1 MLEVLYR
8 MAPIGLSY
16 LRCAACF
23 VRTSPGNRGI
33 QPPISGDPAVPNG
46 GRNGFTL
53 IELLVV
59 IAIIAILAAMLLP
72 ALTKAKQKAQ
82 GIYCMNNTRQVSMGW
97 LLYAADNNETLMK
110 GQPVKGGMDWTS
122 NSENTNSALLMD
134 PAQSLMAAYVRS
146 AGVWKCPADV
156 YPGPLGP
163 RVRSLSLNAALVGSK
178 VKLGPKPNFP
188 SPREYLE
195 VALKTSDLLTPGPA
209 SIFVGLDEH
218 ADSINDSVFHVVPG
232 NAPAAYVWRDLPASY
247 HNGACGFTYADSHSE
262 IKKWRE
268 ASTKLPV
275 KMQTKWW
282 TGSGSDYPVRLS
294 QDVEWICDRMPW
306 RMLSGP

>member
-1 MLEVLYR
+1 

-16 LRCAACF
+16 LRCVACF
-23 VRTSPGNRGI
+23 LRTSSRDRGI
-33 QPPISGDPAVPNG
+33 QPEINVDLTDLNG
-46 GRNGFTL
+46 ERDKGFTL

-82 GIYCMNNTRQVSMGW
+82 GAYCMNNTRQVSMGW
-97 LLYAADNNETLMK
+97 LLYAADQNDTLMK
-110 GQPVKGGMDWTS
+110 GQPVQGGMDWTS
-122 NSENTNSALLMD
+122 NPDNTNSALLID
-134 PAQSLMAAYVRS
+134 PQSLMANYVRS
-146 AGVWKCPADV
+146 TAVWKCPADV
-156 YPGPLGP
+156 YEGPIGP
-163 RVRSLSLNAALVGSK
+163 RVRSLALNAALVGSR

-188 SPREYLE
+188 SPRDYLE
-195 VALKTSDLLTPGPA
+195 VAVKVSDLLTPGPS

-218 ADSINDSVFHVVPG
+218 ADSINDAVFHVVPG

-275 KMQTKWW
+275 KKQNKWW
-282 TGSGSDYPVRLS
+282 TSPGSDYPVRLS
-294 QDVEWICDRMPW
+294 KDVEWICERMPW
-306 RMLSGP
+306 RTTSGP